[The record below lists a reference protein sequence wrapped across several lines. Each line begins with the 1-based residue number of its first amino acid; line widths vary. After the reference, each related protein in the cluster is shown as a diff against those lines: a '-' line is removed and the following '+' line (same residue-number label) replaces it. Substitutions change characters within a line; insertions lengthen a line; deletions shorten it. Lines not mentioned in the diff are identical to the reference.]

1 MEVVINELT
10 STVEVT
16 SEETLLDPAVLRRV
30 VEAVSTRLREVEA
43 TREWEARERCPD
55 RLPGR

>member
-1 MEVVINELT
+1 MDVIVNELT

-30 VEAVSTRLREVEA
+30 VEAVSVRLRDAEA
-43 TREWEARERCPD
+43 PREWEARKRRPD
-55 RLPGR
+55 RPLGR

>member
-1 MEVVINELT
+1 MDVIVNELT

-30 VEAVSTRLREVEA
+30 VEAVSVRLRDAEA
-43 TREWEARERCPD
+43 AREWEARERRPD
-55 RLPGR
+55 RPPGR